1 MRAAVF
7 YATREG
13 HTRQIA
19 EHIARDLCAHGIEVG
34 LFDVRTDHR
43 AIHWDHYDR
52 VFVAAS
58 VHAERHEP
66 EMVDFVKA
74 HRQDLERLSAAFLSV
89 NLFEAV
95 AEDLNASPEHRAQ
108 AAADARQ
115 MCDLFGRETGW
126 HPSHI
131 MLVAGALTYRRYN
144 LIVRFV
150 MRRIA
155 RKAGL
160 PATAKRDYDFTN
172 WAAVDQFVRTVT
184 DGIPVPSAVS

>member
-34 LFDVRTDHR
+34 LFDLRTDHR
-43 AIHWDHYDR
+43 AIRWDHYDR
-52 VFVAAS
+52 VFLAAS

-66 EMVDFVKA
+66 EMVGFVKA
-74 HRQDLERLSAAFLSV
+74 HRHDLERLCAAFLSV

-95 AEDLNASPEHRAQ
+95 AEDPDASPEHRAQ
-108 AAADARQ
+108 AAADAQQ
-115 MCDLFGRETGW
+115 MCDRFVRETGW
-126 HPSHI
+126 RPSHI
-131 MLVAGALTYRRYN
+131 LLVAGALAYRRYN
-144 LIVRFV
+144 LFVRFV

-155 RKAGL
+155 RKAGI
-160 PATAKRDYDFTN
+160 PADAKRDYDFTD
-172 WAAVDQFVRTVT
+172 WAAVDQFVSTVT
-184 DGIPVPSAVS
+184 DATQPREAVC